1 MVVCRGCQSGEAEEL
16 LDIGMHP
23 VSNCFLPSTSVLDPR
38 YLLVI
43 GQCRECGLV
52 QLTKSMPA
60 NVLSP
65 IYEWITYNE
74 PEGHLDALVDRLTRL
89 QNIDEG
95 SLIAGVSYKDDT
107 TLQRFNRLGF
117 DRTWRLDV
125 SDDLM
130 MPAVKSGIETV
141 QGCLNSSLVLPI
153 IKKYGL
159 ADIMI
164 VRHVVEHAYKPVE
177 LIEAL
182 RQLVK
187 PTGYLVFEVPD
198 CTKVLE
204 TLDYSAIWEEH
215 LLYFTPETFRN
226 FFGHYQFSLV
236 DHILYSYSHEN
247 SLVAIVQ
254 PSEGKLSVSPP
265 KDALK
270 IETAR
275 ANNFFR
281 NLGVR
286 KRKVKEFLSQYRKN
300 YGKIA
305 IFGAGHLACMFL
317 NLMEIGEFID
327 FVVDDFPE
335 KRGLYMPGSKLP
347 IVGSQEMIGKDIRLC
362 LTSLNMESEQKVIQK
377 NQEFIESG
385 GTFASIFPSSS
396 IALPIL

>member
-254 PSEGKLSVSPP
+254 PSEGKLPVSPP

-286 KRKVKEFLSQYRKN
+286 KRKIKEFLSQYRKN